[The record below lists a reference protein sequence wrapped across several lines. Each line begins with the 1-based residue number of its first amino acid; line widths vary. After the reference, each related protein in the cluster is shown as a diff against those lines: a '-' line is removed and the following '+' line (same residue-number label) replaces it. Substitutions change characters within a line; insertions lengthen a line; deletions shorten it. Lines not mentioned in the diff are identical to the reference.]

1 MYSKNISKKIDEKT
15 NFNPKSAY
23 GIAKVASHY
32 LVKNYRE
39 TFNFH
44 ASTGILFNHE
54 SPRKDDQF
62 VLRKISKSVAKIK
75 LGLQKKI
82 KLGNIKSKRDWGHA
96 KDYVYAMWL
105 INQEKKAA
113 DYIIGTGKLMS
124 VEDFLKKAFK
134 YVKLDYKKHLIID
147 KKLFRK
153 KESQTRIANPR
164 KIQSKLKWKRKFNF
178 NSLVTDMLEHDLR
191 TIKNK

>member
-1 MYSKNISKKIDEKT
+1 
-15 NFNPKSAY
+15 
-23 GIAKVASHY
+23 
-32 LVKNYRE
+32 
-39 TFNFH
+39 
-44 ASTGILFNHE
+44 
-54 SPRKDDQF
+54 
-62 VLRKISKSVAKIK
+62 
-75 LGLQKKI
+75 
-82 KLGNIKSKRDWGHA
+82 
-96 KDYVYAMWL
+96 MWL

>member
-1 MYSKNISKKIDEKT
+1 M
-15 NFNPKSAY
+15 
-23 GIAKVASHY
+23 
-32 LVKNYRE
+32 
-39 TFNFH
+39 
-44 ASTGILFNHE
+44 
-54 SPRKDDQF
+54 
-62 VLRKISKSVAKIK
+62 K